1 MSCTLGPLG
10 QLFRTQGAAVPS
22 SGELCGLFPVNWER
36 CSTLNGKGTRGFE
49 RMKIEK
55 YPGIA
60 RAVVRGA
67 IPAALLG
74 LLTACVTPPPRVYR
88 VPAPPP
94 PPQRVFVYPAHGQS
108 PDQTE
113 RDRYEC
119 HIWAVQQ
126 TGVDPSRADANA
138 YERVIVQP
146 STPPGANT
154 AGGAIA
160 GAILGAIIAGPR
172 DAGAGLVLGGIT
184 GAVVGSAVDANAQ
197 AQAQQTQ
204 QQVSM
209 SAAEGRARAD
219 SYRRAIGACLQGR
232 GYTVT

>member
-1 MSCTLGPLG
+1 
-10 QLFRTQGAAVPS
+10 
-22 SGELCGLFPVNWER
+22 
-36 CSTLNGKGTRGFE
+36 
-49 RMKIEK
+49 MKFANH
-55 YPGIA
+55 PRLA
-60 RAVVRGA
+60 RAAAGA
-67 IPAALLG
+67 IPVVLLG
-74 LLTACVTPPPRVYR
+74 LLSACVTPPPRTYA
-88 VPAPPP
+88 VPAP

-119 HIWAVQQ
+119 HTWAVQQ

-172 DAGAGLVLGGIT
+172 NAGAGLVIGGAT
-184 GAVVGSAVDANAQ
+184 RAVVGSAVDANAQ

-204 QQVSM
+204 QQINM
-209 SAAEGRARAD
+209 SAAEGRARAG
-219 SYRRAIGACLQGR
+219 SYKRAIGACLQGR

>member
-1 MSCTLGPLG
+1 
-10 QLFRTQGAAVPS
+10 
-22 SGELCGLFPVNWER
+22 
-36 CSTLNGKGTRGFE
+36 
-49 RMKIEK
+49 MKLIK

-88 VPAPPP
+88 APAPPP

-119 HIWAVQQ
+119 HTWAVQQ

-154 AGGAIA
+154 VGGAIA
-160 GAILGAIIAGPR
+160 GAIIGSIIAGPR
-172 DAGAGLVLGGIT
+172 NAGAGLVLGGAT
-184 GAVVGSAVDANAQ
+184 GAIVGSAADANAQ
-197 AQAQQTQ
+197 AHAQQTQ
-204 QQVSM
+204 QQVNM

>member
-1 MSCTLGPLG
+1 
-10 QLFRTQGAAVPS
+10 
-22 SGELCGLFPVNWER
+22 
-36 CSTLNGKGTRGFE
+36 
-49 RMKIEK
+49 MKFVK
-55 YPGIA
+55 YPRISRAIA
-60 RAVVRGA
+60 VA

-88 VPAPPP
+88 APAPPP
-94 PPQRVFVYPAHGQS
+94 PPQRMYVYPAHGQS

-119 HIWAVQQ
+119 HTWAVRQ

-160 GAILGAIIAGPR
+160 GAIIGSIIAGPR
-172 DAGAGLVLGGIT
+172 NAGAGLVLGGVT
-184 GAVVGSAVDANAQ
+184 GAVVGSAADANAQ
-197 AQAQQTQ
+197 QQARATQ
-204 QQVSM
+204 QQINE
-209 SAAEGRARAD
+209 SAAEGRARGD
-219 SYRRAIGACLQGR
+219 GYRRA
-232 GYTVT
+232 

>member
-1 MSCTLGPLG
+1 
-10 QLFRTQGAAVPS
+10 
-22 SGELCGLFPVNWER
+22 
-36 CSTLNGKGTRGFE
+36 
-49 RMKIEK
+49 MKFIK
-55 YPGIA
+55 YPHISRAIA
-60 RAVVRGA
+60 VAL
-67 IPAALLG
+67 PAALLG

-88 VPAPPP
+88 APAQPPP

-154 AGGAIA
+154 AGGAIT

-172 DAGAGLVLGGIT
+172 NAGAGLVLGGVT
-184 GAVVGSAVDANAQ
+184 GAAVGSAVDANAQ

-204 QQVSM
+204 QQVNM